1 MRSTIY
7 FTAAFIF
14 LLSVSFTLS
23 KSSDNVK
30 LGKHYGPVTVD
41 TSKAISPAE
50 MMTKFTKD
58 VKEMDVTLSTP
69 ISKVCQ
75 NAGCWISIDKGNGEQ
90 LRVRFKD
97 HFTIPIKT
105 KIGTKAYLHGV
116 ASWVTISVEM
126 QKHFAEDAK
135 MSAEEI
141 AKITEPKFEMGFT
154 ADGIVLVK

>member
-1 MRSTIY
+1 MKSTIY
-7 FTAAFIF
+7 FTVGCLF

-23 KSSDNVK
+23 KSSDKVK
-30 LGKHYGPVTVD
+30 LGKQYGPVTVD

-75 NAGCWISIDKGNGEQ
+75 SAGCWISIDKGNGEQ

-97 HFTIPIKT
+97 HFTIPMKT

-135 MSAEEI
+135 MSPEEI
-141 AKITEPKFEMGFT
+141 AKITEPKSEMGFT